1 MNQKTEQ
8 QRKSLTSAF
17 LTNLELRRQL
27 AEVDEG
33 DDEIVVTT
41 TPEQDAAA
49 RAECA
54 RHCRPFDAKVEVGQV
69 RVLSQTRELTYALVA
84 HQWDARSWLVIPFS
98 SYRAPATHQ
107 EILSLEDGGSG
118 LRVLQLW
125 NARSVDEA
133 LVADSWI
140 AGTLSEEART
150 DVFGA
155 WRAYMGAGTLTE
167 DQLARTGLPIKQRDD
182 PRWSYLDDALQNF
195 AEFDARDQELSEK
208 AEEEFGRLQ
217 KTVKQLLA
225 TARPFA
231 RASLFDSAAPA
242 LAAAPCAS
250 PISASST
257 VEGVPGTIYVRY
269 LPAEKKLHLR
279 AFDAAGERSTALSG
293 WQVFDAQGDVL
304 GVFEASDCTA
314 VVDETFDGVLAVVEP
329 NGTVHPLLKG
339 ENE

>member
-1 MNQKTEQ
+1 MKKETEQ
-8 QRKSLTSAF
+8 IRKTATETFLTSLAI
-17 LTNLELRRQL
+17 RRQL
-27 AEVDEG
+27 AQVE
-33 DDEIVVTT
+33 DDDIVIAS
-41 TPEQDAAA
+41 TPEEDARA

-54 RHCRPFDAKVEVGQV
+54 RSCRPFDKILATGQV
-69 RVLSQTRELTYALVA
+69 RVLSQTAQLTYALVA
-84 HQWDARSWLVIPFS
+84 QRWDARSWLVIPFS
-98 SYRAPATHQ
+98 SYSSPATDR
-107 EILSLEDGGSG
+107 EIRALEEGGVG

-125 NARSVDEA
+125 NARSLSDE
-133 LVADSWI
+133 LLSQSWI
-140 AGTLSEEART
+140 AGSLPAAALSDAVE
-150 DVFGA
+150 A
-155 WRAYMGAGTLTE
+155 WRANLGAVDFTDE
-167 DQLARTGLPIKQRDD
+167 QRMRTGLPIQREDD
-182 PRWSYLDDALQNF
+182 PRWTYLEDASQNF
-195 AEFDARDQELSEK
+195 AKLDAEEQRLSEK
-208 AEEEFGRLQ
+208 AAEEFARLQ
-217 KTVKQLLA
+217 DAVKGLLA
-225 TARPFA
+225 HVRPFA
-231 RASLFDSAAPA
+231 QVCSSASASA